1 MPPGRRHPPNQE
13 AVEFQRG
20 HVFTLHI
27 FSELIAQEFINCE
40 MRRRDPTGH
49 YLTDQRR
56 LPDSL
61 LDPLVQTGRLYADP
75 KANAVF
81 LLLGKKNR
89 PFLSNPLLTQW
100 LHFSE
105 HRWVHSSER
114 HSLDH
119 GSEEVTDMPA
129 TIPSIFSSF

>member
-1 MPPGRRHPPNQE
+1 MKKRKGSASRRSGE
-13 AVEFQRG
+13 ILSVDTYSLMG
-20 HVFTLHI
+20 
-27 FSELIAQEFINCE
+27 
-40 MRRRDPTGH
+40 DPVSH
-49 YLTDQRR
+49 C
-56 LPDSL
+56 
-61 LDPLVQTGRLYADP
+61 
-75 KANAVF
+75 
-81 LLLGKKNR
+81 